1 MKKTSPK
8 LLSGF
13 MELLPFQQIA
23 FNNMKNT
30 IVKTY
35 EKFGFLPMDT
45 PILESADV
53 LLAKA
58 GGETEKQIYRFEK
71 GDNDLAL
78 RFDLTVPL
86 ARFVASN
93 QNNLMFPFRRYQ
105 IGKVYRGERP
115 QKGRFRE
122 FYQCDIDIVG
132 NEKLDIIYEA
142 EVATVIIETLKA
154 LDIGDFVMNIS
165 NRKLLSGLLQG
176 LGVQDKATEVL
187 RIIDKLDKVGGGG
200 MIAMLLG
207 AGIGFPQAN
216 TILGF
221 CNIKGSAS
229 EVLENLKA
237 FGIENETFNAG
248 IFELEAVVNGLENFG
263 IDEKFFA
270 INLSIARGLDYYTG
284 TVYETFLVGKE
295 NVGSIASGGRYDN
308 LASAYTDKALPGV
321 GICIGLTRL
330 FDILRTNEMLDFSKP
345 LCDVL
350 VIPMSVAQVP
360 YAINVANF
368 FRQNNIKTEVFFEDV
383 KFKNKLNYAN
393 KSQIPFTIILGED
406 EEKSGII
413 TLKNMKTSNQEN
425 LSLEQAIDKLK
436 TN

>member
-13 MELLPFQQIA
+13 MELLPAQQIA

-30 IVKTY
+30 IAQTY
-35 EKFGFLPMDT
+35 EKFGFMPMDT
-45 PILESADV
+45 PVLESADV

-71 GDNDLAL
+71 GDNDIAL

-86 ARFVASN
+86 ARFVAAN
-93 QNNLMFPFRRYQ
+93 QNNLAFPFRRYQ

-142 EVATVIIETLKA
+142 EVAAVIIETLKA
-154 LDIGDFVMNIS
+154 LNIGDFVMNIS

-176 LGVQDKATEVL
+176 LGIEDKATDVL

-200 MIAMLLG
+200 MIAMLL
-207 AGIGFPQAN
+207 AEGIGLPQAN
-216 TILGF
+216 AILGF
-221 CNIKGSAS
+221 CNIKGSAR
-229 EVLENLKA
+229 EVIENLKA
-237 FGIENETFNAG
+237 FGIANDIFNAG
-248 IFELEAVVNGLENFG
+248 ISELAAVVSGLENFG
-263 IDEKFFA
+263 IPEKFFA

-308 LASAYTDKALPGV
+308 LASAYTDKTLPGV

-330 FDILRTNEMLDFSKP
+330 FDILRANEMLDFSKT

-350 VIPMSVAQVP
+350 VIPMSPAQIP

-368 FRQNNIKTEVFFEDV
+368 FRKNNIKTEVFFEDV
-383 KFKNKLNYAN
+383 KFKNKMNYAN
-393 KSQIPFTIILGED
+393 KSQIPFAVILGED

-413 TLKNMKTSNQEN
+413 TLKNMKTSTQITCPPAEAIEN
-425 LSLEQAIDKLK
+425 IKK
-436 TN
+436 